1 MKVLSQ
7 WRATRRDRERSRSQE
22 AGAVALIFALFA
34 SVVFFGLAAIG
45 VDSAR
50 WAIEVERVQ
59 KTADAAAL
67 AGVTFLPTDM
77 TSARTT
83 ALAVAAKNGFTPSAT
98 VQITV
103 VEGARPSQLKVTVR
117 SLVSNQFGRLIGVPT
132 TWVTRTG
139 VADYTGPA
147 PMGSPCNVFGNE
159 PASQPSAALPTNS
172 ALPTPVPA
180 NCSSTPQFWATIEGP
195 ATDKVQGDRYMT
207 SPCAS
212 TSTWS
217 CASSKNSEL
226 RPEGYFWAVHVEAA
240 AVGTPIDVQ
249 LYDPAFVFTQKD
261 CSGISYTP
269 ATNDLNDY
277 TTTDA
282 KLRYRSTT
290 STTAAIPYC
299 SGDYYPGGGSD
310 GMDTTFT
317 MREQTD
323 TNDPMKAPM
332 IPGCTKQ
339 FRGFDATPS
348 LNNVTDTSGSYDKQL
363 SRVWHQWISLCTF
376 TPTRK
381 GDWYIQVRTNVALPG
396 SGGDAN
402 TNGKPAVVYPANN
415 PAAGAATGTQT
426 TGSGNNAFAMRAVP
440 TDAAM
445 RGQIAVSGVARMP
458 IFQNATGSVAT
469 FNLIKALSNTKNQYI
484 AFDFYDAADG
494 SDPTTGGTI
503 KVLPPVDALGSV
515 KTASG
520 IPGCRGALNTATYSS
535 LTNCVVTVKPSTH
548 DGQLQHMIVPI
559 PNDYSCAD
567 TVFTGCWFRVQITF
581 SGSDVSDITTWDANI
596 SGDPVRLVE

>member
-1 MKVLSQ
+1 
-7 WRATRRDRERSRSQE
+7 
-22 AGAVALIFALFA
+22 
-34 SVVFFGLAAIG
+34 
-45 VDSAR
+45 
-50 WAIEVERVQ
+50 
-59 KTADAAAL
+59 
-67 AGVTFLPTDM
+67 
-77 TSARTT
+77 
-83 ALAVAAKNGFTPSAT
+83 
-98 VQITV
+98 
-103 VEGARPSQLKVTVR
+103 
-117 SLVSNQFGRLIGVPT
+117 
-132 TWVTRTG
+132 
-139 VADYTGPA
+139 
-147 PMGSPCNVFGNE
+147 
-159 PASQPSAALPTNS
+159 
-172 ALPTPVPA
+172 
-180 NCSSTPQFWATIEGP
+180 
-195 ATDKVQGDRYMT
+195 MT

-217 CASSKNSEL
+217 CAASKNSEL
-226 RPEGYFWAVHVEAA
+226 RPEGYFWAVHVEAG

-269 ATNDLNDY
+269 SGNNLNDY

-282 KLRYRSTT
+282 QLRYRSTT
-290 STTAAIPYC
+290 SAAGAIPYC
-299 SGDYYPGGGSD
+299 SGDYFPGSSGTALT
-310 GMDTTFT
+310 TTFT

-323 TNDPMKAPM
+323 TNDPMKAPLM
-332 IPGCTKQ
+332 AGCTKQ
-339 FRGFDATPS
+339 FRGFDSTPS
-348 LNNVTDTSGSYDKQL
+348 VNSMTKTSGSYNKQL
-363 SRVWHQWISLCTF
+363 ARVWHQWISLCTF

-396 SGGDAN
+396 SGGDTN
-402 TNGKPAVVYPANN
+402 TNSLSAVVYPANN
-415 PAAGAATGTQT
+415 AAAGAATGTTT
-426 TGSGNNAFAMRAVP
+426 TGYGNNAFAMRAVP
-440 TDAAM
+440 NDAAK
-445 RGQIAVSGVARMP
+445 RGLIAVSGVSRMP
-458 IFQNATGSVAT
+458 IFQNAQGSVAT

-494 SDPTTGGTI
+494 SGSAGGTI

-581 SGSDVSDITTWDANI
+581 SGPDVSDITTWDANI